1 MRTEKNISALI
12 LGIGNI
18 LWADEGFGVRA
29 AELFARTFFIKDPL
43 AEICEGGTLGM
54 ALFDRICRTKNLF
67 IFDCCDF
74 KAPAG
79 ELRVL
84 RGNEIR
90 IWTATK
96 LSPHQTSMNDL
107 LAAAALCDSSP
118 EFIAVIGIQPL
129 ELDDYGGSL
138 SPLIEAKLP
147 QAVQEAARLLRERN
161 IAVRTRSAATLA
173 TLLNAEC
180 LSYENYPFGGPPCVS
195 ASR

>member
-12 LGIGNI
+12 LGLGNI

-29 AELFARTFFIKDPL
+29 AELFDRTYCIDGTDT
-43 AEICEGGTLGM
+43 EVCEGGTLGM
-54 ALFDRICRTKNLF
+54 MLFDRICRTRNLF

-79 ELRVL
+79 TLRVL
-84 RGNEIR
+84 RGDEIR
-90 IWTATK
+90 LWTATK
-96 LSPHQTSMNDL
+96 LSPHQTGMNDL
-107 LAAAALCDSSP
+107 LAAAALCDASP

-129 ELDDYGGSL
+129 ELNDYGGPL
-138 SPLIEAKLP
+138 SPLVAEKLP
-147 QAVQEAARLLRERN
+147 EAMQAAKRLLSERN
-161 IAVRTRSAATLA
+161 IAVRLRDKESA

-180 LSYENYPFGGPPCVS
+180 LSSDNYRHGGPSCVS

>member
-29 AELFARTFFIKDPL
+29 AELFDRTYCIDDPD

-54 ALFDRICRTKNLF
+54 MLFDRICRTRNLF

-79 ELRVL
+79 ELRIL
-84 RGNEIR
+84 RGDEIR
-90 IWTATK
+90 LWSATK
-96 LSPHQTSMNDL
+96 LSPHQTGMNDL
-107 LAAAALCDSSP
+107 LAAAALCDAPP
-118 EFIAVIGIQPL
+118 EFIAVIGIQPQ
-129 ELDDYGGSL
+129 ELNDYGGSL
-138 SPLIEAKLP
+138 SPLVEEKLP
-147 QAVQEAARLLRERN
+147 EAVRSAELLLRERN
-161 IAVRTRSAATLA
+161 IAVRLRDKESE

-180 LSYENYPFGGPPCVS
+180 LSSDNYRYGGPSCVS
-195 ASR
+195 ESR